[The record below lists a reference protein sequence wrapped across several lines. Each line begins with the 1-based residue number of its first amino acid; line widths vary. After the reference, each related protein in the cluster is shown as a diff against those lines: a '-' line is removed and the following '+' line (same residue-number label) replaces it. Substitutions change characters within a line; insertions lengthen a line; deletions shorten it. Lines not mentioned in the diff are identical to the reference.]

1 MKIRIRGNFV
11 RFRLT
16 QSEVKEISEKGLY
29 EEKTV
34 FGPGPD
40 DVFTYRLQAQAG
52 ITQLQAT
59 FAQNTITMMLPA
71 DEAKTWHGNAKVG
84 FENMVDNGTN
94 NPLQLLL
101 EKDFAC
107 LDETVEDQSD
117 NYPNPLAHLHK

>member
-16 QSEVKEISEKGLY
+16 QSEVKEISEKGFYQETTAFDL
-29 EEKTV
+29 
-34 FGPGPD
+34 GAGQ
-40 DVFTYRLQAQAG
+40 VFTYRLEAVEG
-52 ITQLQAT
+52 ITQLQA
-59 FAQNTITMMLPA
+59 ALSHNTITMQMPA
-71 DEAKTWHGNAKVG
+71 NEALTWYANDKIG
-84 FENMVDNGTN
+84 FENDIDNGTPS
-94 NPLQLLL
+94 PLHLLL